1 MNINITKETRTI
13 VTILVLL
20 VTFLTL
26 ASQTMMI
33 TALPVI
39 QTTMH
44 VSLSNVQWLT
54 TGYILIIGIITPL
67 SSNLYDKYS
76 NRQLFLVTT
85 GIFIF
90 GTILGSL
97 ATNFLVLLTARIL
110 QACAG
115 GILMSFQ
122 MTTMVTI
129 YPPEKR
135 GTVLGLSGL
144 VIASGPAIGPTISGV
159 ILQFLTWRF
168 LFILVLPLIIIV
180 WLIAFFYFPNY
191 SQKKDVKI
199 DILSVILS
207 LTGATLSL
215 ASLTLYKQSY
225 LLAGLALIIGIFLLS
240 TFYKRQLHLPQPVLR
255 VQILRVRSFSLLTLI
270 GMIAFMV
277 LIGTEQIIPIF
288 VENVQGLNSMQA
300 GLILLPGAILNALF
314 AALAGRYYDS
324 HGPKHL
330 LYMGIFL
337 MLLATI
343 PLVLLTKTT
352 PSWLIATAYLT
363 RMIGNSLVFAPAM
376 SEAFKDINPPDISHA
391 SALNNT
397 FRQIAASVSTTI
409 MIVIADIP
417 YSFTLGTRLSI
428 WFTVILLLLM
438 AFLVRTYLKN
448 YKINTDQQS

>member
-1 MNINITKETRTI
+1 MNTHITKEKRTV
-13 VTILVLL
+13 VTILLL
-20 VTFLTL
+20 LITFLTL

-39 QTTMH
+39 QKTMS

-54 TGYILIIGIITPL
+54 TGYILIIGIVTPL

-97 ATNFLVLLTARIL
+97 ATNFLILLIARIL

-159 ILQFLTWRF
+159 ILHFLNWRF
-168 LFILVLPLIIIV
+168 LFILVLPLVIFV
-180 WLIAFFYFPNY
+180 WLIALFYFPNY
-191 SQKKDVKI
+191 SQKKTVKI

-207 LTGATLSL
+207 LTGATLAL

-225 LLAGLALIIGIFLLS
+225 LLAGLMLLVGIFLL
-240 TFYKRQLHLPQPVLR
+240 TIFYKRQLRLTQPVLR
-255 VQILRVRSFSLLTLI
+255 VQILKVRSFSLLTII
-270 GMIAFMV
+270 GMLAFMV

-300 GLILLPGAILNALF
+300 GFILLPGAILNALF

-330 LYMGIFL
+330 LYMGVLL
-337 MLLATI
+337 MLIATI
-343 PLVLLTKTT
+343 PLVLLTETT
-352 PSWLIATAYLT
+352 SAWLIASAYLI

-376 SEAFKDINPPDISHA
+376 SEAFKDITPTDISHA

-397 FRQIAASVSTTI
+397 FRQVAASVSTTI

-417 YSFTLGTRLSI
+417 NSFTFGTRLSI

-438 AFLVRTYLKN
+438 VFTIRIYLKTTN
-448 YKINTDQQS
+448 QQN

>member
-1 MNINITKETRTI
+1 MNTHITKEKRTI
-13 VTILVLL
+13 ITIILLL

-26 ASQTMMI
+26 ASQTMMV

-39 QTTMH
+39 QKVMN
-44 VSLSNVQWLT
+44 VSLNNVQWLT
-54 TGYILIIGIITPL
+54 TGYILIIGIVTPL

-85 GIFIF
+85 GIFIL

-97 ATNFLVLLTARIL
+97 ATSFLTLLIARIL

-115 GILMSFQ
+115 GIVMSFQ

-144 VIASGPAIGPTISGV
+144 VIASGPAIGPTISGI
-159 ILQFLTWRF
+159 ILHFLNWRF
-168 LFILVLPLIIIV
+168 LFILVLPLV
-180 WLIAFFYFPNY
+180 LLLWLIAFFYFPNY

-199 DILSVILS
+199 DILSVFLS
-207 LTGATLSL
+207 LVGATLSL
-215 ASLTLYKQSY
+215 ASLTLYEQNY
-225 LLAGLALIIGIFLLS
+225 LLAGLMLIIGIFLL
-240 TFYKRQLHLPQPVLR
+240 TIFYKRQLLLTQPVLK
-255 VQILRVRSFSLLTLI
+255 VQILKVRSFSLLTVI
-270 GMIAFMV
+270 GLLAFMV

-300 GLILLPGAILNALF
+300 GFILLPGAVLNALF

-330 LYMGIFL
+330 LYMGVLL
-337 MLLATI
+337 MLIATI
-343 PLVLLTKTT
+343 PLVSLTETT
-352 PSWLIATAYLT
+352 PTWLITSAYLV

-376 SEAFKDINPPDISHA
+376 SEAFKDIILTDISHA

-397 FRQIAASVSTTI
+397 FRQVAAAVSTTI

-417 YSFTLGTRLSI
+417 SSFTLGTRLSI
-428 WFTVILLLLM
+428 WFTVVLLLLM
-438 AFLVRTYLKN
+438 LYIIKVYLK
-448 YKINTDQQS
+448 TASQQN